1 MPFLLIFLTLVFSVE
16 LQCECCYDFWS
27 PVVGLND
34 MFRVK
39 EAQSLSSVY
48 LYGFGLDTCSYRE
61 KLRSDKAHPH
71 KLVAA

>member
-1 MPFLLIFLTLVFSVE
+1 
-16 LQCECCYDFWS
+16 
-27 PVVGLND
+27 
-34 MFRVK
+34 VK
-39 EAQSLSSVY
+39 EAQSLPSVY